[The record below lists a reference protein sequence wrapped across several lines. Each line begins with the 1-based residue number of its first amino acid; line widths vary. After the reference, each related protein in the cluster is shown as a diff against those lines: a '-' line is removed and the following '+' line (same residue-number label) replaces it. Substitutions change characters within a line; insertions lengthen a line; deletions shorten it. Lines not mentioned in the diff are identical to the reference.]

1 MTELA
6 ARPAHLLIVED
17 SETQALAIRRML
29 EGAGF
34 TVDRADSAEA
44 ALDQLSRRLPDL
56 VVADYHLPGMNGGE
70 LSRQIRLDT
79 RTRSLPLLMLTNAA
93 ERETERDGL
102 ESGADAY
109 ISKAADHGLMILRIR
124 ALLRQRPSAAAMKE
138 GDRSPAPLRRIHV
151 LLLDDPGPAR
161 DSVVELLT
169 KDGYRVDA
177 LGDAT
182 AALERLGDSAPPI
195 DCVLVGLRA
204 SGFDG
209 IAACRRINALRDRGM
224 EASADAAAFL
234 IIGME
239 RAEGDGRDLLARAF
253 DAGVDECIPAQPDPG
268 VMRVRIRAVVRRKLL
283 QDDARRSVAE
293 QREHALT
300 EQRAR
305 MTVALTQANH
315 DLEQA
320 NQKLRDAQAK
330 LVQAAK
336 MASLGELVAGIAHE
350 INNPLAF
357 ILAHQGTVERL
368 LGQVEPEAAENVRI
382 ARTIAKARDRTQ
394 AMGTGLKRIQ
404 DIILSLRR
412 FSRMDSGGFQ
422 HVDIPAGLDTV
433 LFLLGPKLGE
443 RITVSRH
450 YEGPTS
456 LWCSPALLNQV
467 VMNIVS
473 NAADAIEGKGHIDI
487 STKADEEWYEIAV
500 GDSGPG
506 IPGEIRHRVFEPFF
520 TTKAIGSG
528 TGLGLAIAYNVIQS
542 HQGTLA
548 IETSIYGGAAFVIR
562 VPSAPQALVSA

>member
-1 MTELA
+1 MSI
-6 ARPAHLLIVED
+6 PAPRSPHLLIVED
-17 SETQALAIRRML
+17 SDTQALVIRHTL
-29 EGAGF
+29 EKAGF
-34 TVDRADSAEA
+34 TVDRAGSAEA
-44 ALDQLSRRLPDL
+44 ALDQLGRRLPDL
-56 VVADYHLPGMNGGE
+56 VIADYHLPGMNGGE
-70 LSRQIRLDT
+70 LSRQIRLDA
-79 RTRSLPLLMLTNAA
+79 RTRSIPLLMLTNAA
-93 ERETERDGL
+93 ELETERDGL

-109 ISKAADHGLMILRIR
+109 ISKAADRDLMILRIR
-124 ALLRQRPSAAAMKE
+124 ALLRQRPNLAEPEDA
-138 GDRSPAPLRRIHV
+138 APLRRIHL
-151 LLLDDPGPAR
+151 LLLDDPGLVR
-161 DSVVELLT
+161 DAVADLLVKEGYIVEGA
-169 KDGYRVDA
+169 DDA
-177 LGDAT
+177 E
-182 AALERLGDSAPPI
+182 AALRRMEQAGAI
-195 DCVLVGLRA
+195 DCVLVALRDA
-204 SGFDG
+204 GFDG
-209 IAACRRINALRDRGM
+209 VQACRRLNALRDR
-224 EASADAAAFL
+224 EADRAGFL

-239 RAEGDGRDLLARAF
+239 RMVGDARDLLASAF
-253 DAGVDECIPAQPDPG
+253 DAGVDECIPTQPDAG

-283 QDDARRSVAE
+283 QDEARLREVE
-293 QREHALT
+293 QRERALT

-305 MTVALTQANH
+305 MSVALAQANQ

-368 LGQVEPEAAENVRI
+368 LGQLDVTSPDATQLAKTVV
-382 ARTIAKARDRTQ
+382 KARDRAQ

-404 DIILSLRR
+404 DIILNLRR

-433 LFLLGPKLGE
+433 LTLLGPKLGE
-443 RITVSRH
+443 RITISRR
-450 YEGPTS
+450 YDGPTS

-473 NAADAIEGKGHIDI
+473 NAADAMDGVGRIEVATGIHQASDQ
-487 STKADEEWYEIAV
+487 TWYEIAI

-506 IPGEIRHRVFEPFF
+506 IPPPLRDRIFEPFF

-528 TGLGLAIAYNVIQS
+528 TGLGLAIAYNVVQS

-548 IETSIYGGAAFVIR
+548 IETSVYGGAAFVIR
-562 VPSAPQALVSA
+562 VPLSPPAVEPEA